1 MTFTPKIPCP
11 PHLPS
16 QLLGAKALPRPR
28 GVRDLKDEDDSMTRV
43 GAAAAS
49 LAIYLAFLQA
59 TLQLTE
65 EEMAFITKDVLDTRS
80 NGG

>member
-1 MTFTPKIPCP
+1 
-11 PHLPS
+11 
-16 QLLGAKALPRPR
+16 
-28 GVRDLKDEDDSMTRV
+28 MTRV